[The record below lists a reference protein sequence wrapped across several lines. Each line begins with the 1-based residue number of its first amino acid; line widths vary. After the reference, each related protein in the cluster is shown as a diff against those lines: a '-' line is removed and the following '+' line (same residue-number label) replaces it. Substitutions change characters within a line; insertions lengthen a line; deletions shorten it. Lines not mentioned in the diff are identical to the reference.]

1 MDYLK
6 SVIGFGKAEKTESKS
21 DSEEKKS
28 EPDSTGAT
36 SKTGVIS
43 VEKVERPQVVRH
55 DSKVLDLAFAMDCTG
70 SMGSYIETARQNIR
84 TIVEEIVASEKSDI
98 KLALV
103 EYRDHPPQDSSF
115 VTRVHDFTPSPKTM
129 KSWLDACSAAGGGDT
144 PEAVADA
151 LYDLTKLSWRPEAT
165 KICVFISD
173 APPHGLG
180 CDSDGFPSGCPLG
193 LDPMEITRQL
203 AEMGIT
209 IYLVGCEPSISPF
222 KEFFMAIAYMTG
234 GQYVPLRKAN
244 MLTQVIIGGAREEM
258 SLEQWMAEV
267 DEEVQQ
273 EVAAGREVDEAEI
286 QERIFSKLKSKG
298 AKTNVLTRNSKNID
312 SASDYAKKLSEL
324 SSMEAIRKEFKPA
337 APAPAPMYESSPYA
351 GMDGARAT
359 MTWGAPGSIAEGHD
373 AEESYS
379 CVESE
384 VTYEQAQRMVQ
395 KSMMRNFAKKK

>member
-6 SVIGFGKAEKTESKS
+6 RIIGVGRAGKMESKS
-21 DSEEKKS
+21 DSEESKP
-28 EPDSTGAT
+28 EPDSVGAT
-36 SKTGVIS
+36 SKPESKTGVIS

-129 KSWLDACSAAGGGDT
+129 KSWLESCSAEGGGDT
-144 PEAVADA
+144 AEAVADA
-151 LYDLTKLSWRPEAT
+151 LHDLTKLSWRPEAT

-180 CDSDGFPSGCPLG
+180 CGSDGFPNGCPLG

-258 SLEQWMAEV
+258 SLEQWMVEV
-267 DEEVQQ
+267 DEEVQL
-273 EVAAGREVDEAEI
+273 ELAAGRLVDETEI
-286 QERIFSKLKSKG
+286 QERVFSKLKSKG
-298 AKTNVLTRNSKNID
+298 AKTNVLMRNSKNIE
-312 SASDYAKKLSEL
+312 SASDNAKKLSEL

-337 APAPAPMYESSPYA
+337 PMCESPYA
-351 GMDGARAT
+351 SIDEARAP
-359 MTWGAPGSIAEGHD
+359 MRRGVPGSIAEGHD
-373 AEESYS
+373 AEESYR

>member
-6 SVIGFGKAEKTESKS
+6 RIIGVRRAGKMESKS
-21 DSEEKKS
+21 DSEESKS
-28 EPDSTGAT
+28 EPDSVGAT
-36 SKTGVIS
+36 SKP
-43 VEKVERPQVVRH
+43 EPQVVRH

-129 KSWLDACSAAGGGDT
+129 KSWLDACT
-144 PEAVADA
+144 VADA
-151 LYDLTKLSWRPEAT
+151 LHDLTKLSWRPEAT

-180 CDSDGFPSGCPLG
+180 CGSDGFPNGCPLG

-258 SLEQWMAEV
+258 SLEQWMVEV
-267 DEEVQQ
+267 DEEVQL
-273 EVAAGREVDEAEI
+273 ELAAGRLVDETEI
-286 QERIFSKLKSKG
+286 QERVFSKLKSKG
-298 AKTNVLTRNSKNID
+298 AKTNVLMRNSKNIE
-312 SASDYAKKLSEL
+312 SASDNAKKLSEL

-337 APAPAPMYESSPYA
+337 PMCESPYA
-351 GMDGARAT
+351 SIDEARAP
-359 MTWGAPGSIAEGHD
+359 MRRGAPGSIAEGHD
-373 AEESYS
+373 AEESYR

>member
-6 SVIGFGKAEKTESKS
+6 SIIGVRGASKTDSKSASGESKP
-21 DSEEKKS
+21 
-28 EPDSTGAT
+28 EPDSTGTT
-36 SKTGVIS
+36 SRSESNTGVIS
-43 VEKVERPQVVRH
+43 VEKVDRPQVVRH
-55 DSKVLDLAFAMDCTG
+55 DGKVLDLAFAMDCTG

-103 EYRDHPPQDSSF
+103 EYRDHPPQDSTF

-129 KSWLDACSAAGGGDT
+129 KSWLDACSAEGGGDT

-151 LYDLTKLSWRPEAT
+151 LHDLTKLSWRPEAT

-180 CDSDGFPSGCPLG
+180 CGSDGFPNGCPLG

-209 IYLVGCEPSISPF
+209 IYLVGCEPSITPF

-244 MLTQVIIGGAREEM
+244 LLTQVIIGGAREEM

-273 EVAAGREVDEAEI
+273 EMAAGREIDEAEI
-286 QERIFSKLKSKG
+286 HERVFSKLKSKG
-298 AKTNVLTRNSKNID
+298 AKTNVLTRNSKNIE
-312 SASDYAKKLSEL
+312 SASEHAKKLSEL
-324 SSMEAIRKEFKPA
+324 SSMDAVRKEYKPA
-337 APAPAPMYESSPYA
+337 APNYETSFHVTAMSLEAPRGVVEDRVA
-351 GMDGARAT
+351 D
-359 MTWGAPGSIAEGHD
+359 
-373 AEESYS
+373 ESYD

-395 KSMMRNFAKKK
+395 KSMMRNLVKKK